1 MERREFQKILAD
13 SLLNIV
19 EVGIRKGYFKEEK
32 REELNAKIIEIFKN
46 GIEYDIPGS
55 VVYGQYVPSQKKL
68 YYNAKIFKNKQEA
81 LMYVL
86 HEMKHGLD
94 HSGDSI
100 GFEQNE
106 KNVGS
111 NEGATQ
117 RFATD
122 IAEEMLGEKISE
134 TTQTS
139 LGIKLQTNLDEYQ
152 IEDKINELYCKVL
165 EISRADFLLAQNEEN
180 KESFNTIINKF
191 NEHANFEKFQQALDG
206 IYAIQEET
214 WVDENGELF
223 EIEKEPTEEQTQR
236 AKELIKIC
244 KNEIFKYVEKTNPS
258 KLEEIKEEFI
268 MPMNEYGEI
277 VRNGTDNSTKNEG
290 HTSELNIEPMNDLEI
305 LYQADYMKYQD
316 FLMNGV
322 DLGEDTIVFI
332 SGLGGSQFEKI
343 TENDIYLIIREM
355 LENQNKQYTE
365 SLFLRSGD
373 TYKVADITFDKNGTK
388 EISNYR
394 ELDSLDRIID
404 NIEHSEVIGNEPEY
418 IRILKLQGKDE
429 EAQKI
434 QAKYNDFLKNQD
446 RIDEIREHFGEEK
459 TEQAKEVEEM
469 KEMEEFDLIHDIDEV
484 DNIEKKDSDLYEI
497 DRYGVFH
504 ELKEDSFKETAEDT
518 RSIEAR
524 KQVLAELTKAQS
536 NEKTQ
541 ENLQE
546 QGD

>member
-1 MERREFQKILAD
+1 MERREFQKVLAETLD
-13 SLLNIV
+13 IV
-19 EVGIRKGYFKEEK
+19 DIGIKLGYFKEEK

-81 LMYVL
+81 LIYVL

-122 IAEEMLGEKISE
+122 IAEEMLGAKISE

-152 IEDKINELYCKVL
+152 IEDKINELFCKVL

-244 KNEIFKYVEKTNPS
+244 QNEIFKYVEKTNPS
-258 KLEEIKEEFI
+258 KLGEIKEEFI

-277 VRNGTDNSTKNEG
+277 VRKGTDNSTKNEE
-290 HTSELNIEPMNDLEI
+290 HTSELNIEPMDNKEI

-316 FLMNGV
+316 FLMNGI

-332 SGLGGSQFEKI
+332 SGLGGMSFES
-343 TENDIYLIIREM
+343 IYEGDGTLKEL
-355 LENQNKQYTE
+355 LENRNKTITE
-365 SLFLRSGD
+365 SLFVRSGD

-394 ELDSLDRIID
+394 ELNSFDKIID
-404 NIEHSEVIGNEPEY
+404 NIEHSEVIGNAPEY

-469 KEMEEFDLIHDIDEV
+469 KEMEEFDLMNDIEEV
-484 DNIEKKDSDLYEI
+484 DNIEKNNSDLYEI
-497 DRYGVFH
+497 DRCGVVH
-504 ELKEDSFKETAEDT
+504 ELKEDSFKETAEDA

>member
-1 MERREFQKILAD
+1 MERREFQKVLAETLD
-13 SLLNIV
+13 IV
-19 EVGIRKGYFKEEK
+19 DIGIKLGYFKEEK
-32 REELNAKIIEIFKN
+32 REELNNKHIELFNK

-55 VVYGQYVPSQKKL
+55 VIYGNYDPEEKKL

-81 LMYVL
+81 LIYVL

-94 HSGDSI
+94 HSGDSV

-111 NEGATQ
+111 NEGATH

-122 IAEEMLGEKISE
+122 VAEEMLGIKIPE

-152 IEDKINELYCKVL
+152 IEDKINELFCKAL
-165 EISRADFLLAQNEEN
+165 GISRVDFLLAQNEEN
-180 KESFNTIINKF
+180 KESFNMIINKF
-191 NEHANFEKFQQALDG
+191 NEHANFEDFQQALDG

-214 WVDENGELF
+214 WVDEDEKLF
-223 EIEKEPTEEQTQR
+223 EIEKETTEEQTQR

-244 KNEIFKYVEKTNPS
+244 QNEIFKYVEKTNPS

-277 VRNGTDNSTKNEG
+277 VRKGTDNSTKNEE
-290 HTSELNIEPMNDLEI
+290 HTSELNIEPMDDTKI

-316 FLMNGV
+316 FLMNGT
-322 DLGEDTIVFI
+322 DLGENTIVFI
-332 SGLGGSQFEKI
+332 SGLSDMLFEKI
-343 TENDIYLIIREM
+343 SENDDSYPSIRER
-355 LENQNKQYTE
+355 LENQNKQFTE

-373 TYKVADITFDKNGTK
+373 TYKVADITFDKKGTK

-404 NIEHSEVIGNEPEY
+404 NIEYSEVIGNAPEY
-418 IRILKLQGKDE
+418 IRILKIQGKDE

-434 QAKYNDFLKNQD
+434 QVKYEDFLKNKD
-446 RIDEIREHFGEEK
+446 RIDEIRQQIEERNVDDK
-459 TEQAKEVEEM
+459 VE
-469 KEMEEFDLIHDIDEV
+469 KNGIT
-484 DNIEKKDSDLYEI
+484 K
-497 DRYGVFH
+497 
-504 ELKEDSFKETAEDT
+504 LKEDSFKETAEDA

-524 KQVLAELTKAQS
+524 KQLFAELTKAQS

>member
-152 IEDKINELYCKVL
+152 IEDKINELFCKVL

>member
-1 MERREFQKILAD
+1 
-13 SLLNIV
+13 
-19 EVGIRKGYFKEEK
+19 
-32 REELNAKIIEIFKN
+32 
-46 GIEYDIPGS
+46 
-55 VVYGQYVPSQKKL
+55 
-68 YYNAKIFKNKQEA
+68 
-81 LMYVL
+81 MYVL

-152 IEDKINELYCKVL
+152 IEDKINELFCKVL

-244 KNEIFKYVEKTNPS
+244 QNEIFKYVEKTNPS
-258 KLEEIKEEFI
+258 KLGEIKEEFI
-268 MPMNEYGEI
+268 MPMNEYGEM
-277 VRNGTDNSTKNEG
+277 VRKGTDNSTKNEE
-290 HTSELNIEPMNDLEI
+290 HTSELNIEPMDNKEI

-316 FLMNGV
+316 FLMNGI

-332 SGLGGSQFEKI
+332 SGLGGMSFES
-343 TENDIYLIIREM
+343 IYEGDGTLKEL
-355 LENQNKQYTE
+355 LENRNKTITE
-365 SLFLRSGD
+365 SLFVRSGD

-394 ELDSLDRIID
+394 ELNSFDKIID
-404 NIEHSEVIGNEPEY
+404 NIEHSEVIGNAPEY

-469 KEMEEFDLIHDIDEV
+469 KEMEEFDLMNDIDEV
-484 DNIEKKDSDLYEI
+484 DNIEKNNSDLYEI
-497 DRYGVFH
+497 DRCGVVH